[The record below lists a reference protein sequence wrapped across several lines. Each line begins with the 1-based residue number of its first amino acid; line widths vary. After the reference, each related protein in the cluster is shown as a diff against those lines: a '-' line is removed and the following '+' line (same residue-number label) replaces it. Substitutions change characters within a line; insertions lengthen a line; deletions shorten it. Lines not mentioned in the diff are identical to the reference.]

1 MAWSGGGT
9 FNRVHNFS
17 ADASAGIQAQAARF
31 DAEFDAYKT
40 GLENCQTLTGETTPT
55 ANLPMG
61 GFRHTGVAAAVSSD
75 SYLRADDNSKQVG
88 IYVVDVNTTTTGKA
102 SASAPLFPAALVDG
116 QMVTVQL
123 TAHGSATTSRALVVN

>member
-17 ADASAGIQAQAARF
+17 ADASAGIQAQAERF
-31 DAEFDAYKT
+31 DAEFDGYKT

-61 GFRHTGVAAAVSSD
+61 GFRHTGVSKATSINE
-75 SYLRADDNSKQVG
+75 YLRVDQASNQVA
-88 IYVVDVNTTTTGKA
+88 IFVRDVNTG
-102 SASAPLFPAALVDG
+102 
-116 QMVTVQL
+116 VTEI
-123 TAHGSATTSRALVVN
+123 AT